1 MENPAGRSLQVQWCT
16 NLFTNPGDHQMG
28 MSPNCSTPIL
38 RWLMMVDT
46 KNRLKSVVHRVLMF
60 DPFPGQGCFHSG
72 HLQRV
77 QSLLLGATS
86 VGLERPAPLVLSRT
100 RHFNKQTPSGFLWN
114 SKSWW
119 CIIPSSVFT
128 CKKTA
133 GKYSKRWWFIIPH
146 SNCHC
151 WGSISPPFSHCPA
164 SQWRMVHQWGEWLA
178 AVIRKIEPK
187 KKVAASVGGKGWG
200 RSRENSD
207 HWELFLRISDGILLG
222 KPTIF

>member
-1 MENPAGRSLQVQWCT
+1 
-16 NLFTNPGDHQMG
+16 
-28 MSPNCSTPIL
+28 
-38 RWLMMVDT
+38 MVDT

-151 WGSISPPFSHCPA
+151 WVRFPHHSPPCVPVAHGAPVR
-164 SQWRMVHQWGEWLA
+164 RMACCRHSEDRAEEEGGRL
-178 AVIRKIEPK
+178 
-187 KKVAASVGGKGWG
+187 SGKGWG